1 MTNELATR
9 RLDESQVDLVKATI
23 AKGCTD
29 DELALFIEQCNR
41 TQLDPFARQI
51 YAVSRWD
58 GKLGRNVM
66 TTQVSIDGA
75 RLVAQRSG
83 DYCGQTPVF
92 YCGADRQ
99 WTDLWLDSD
108 GLPLA
113 AKVGV
118 YRRGFTDALWATA
131 TWEQYAAYL
140 KSKDSGTYLAPMWKK
155 MPALM
160 LGKCA
165 ESLALRKAFP
175 MELSG
180 LYTGDEM
187 GNSDHDVPVKADA
200 TRSSSRSTAT
210 HTTTTHET
218 GEAATEDQ
226 MYAIRTSLSLLE
238 AGNTAK
244 VKAAWIEA
252 GLPSLARGLTSAQAE
267 IATQLIQDALDA
279 TDCAVVDAEVVN
291 PVDTTDNTDNT
302 TAPSSEVTAPLATR
316 FQVTKIQTQLTNA
329 GVAPFD
335 RHEFVA
341 AIIGRPLASMNDLTK
356 DEAHTVI
363 DRLDED
369 GVASGVVQ

>member
-1 MTNELATR
+1 MTNELAVR
-9 RLDESQVDLVKATI
+9 RLDESQIDLVKATI
-23 AKGCTD
+23 AKGCSD
-29 DELALFIEQCNR
+29 DELSLFVEQCNR

-118 YRRGFTDALWATA
+118 YRRGFTEPMWATA
-131 TWEQYAAYL
+131 TWAQYVQT
-140 KSKDSGTYLAPMWKK
+140 KKDGQPNSMWSK

-165 ESLALRKAFP
+165 EMLALRKAFP

-180 LYTGDEM
+180 LYSAEEM
-187 GNSDHDVPVKADA
+187 DQADNPTPAKAEA
-200 TRSSSRSTAT
+200 SRSSSRSTSPHAAPS
-210 HTTTTHET
+210 HET
-218 GEAATEDQ
+218 VEAASDDQ
-226 MYAIRTSLSLLE
+226 VYAISTSLGLL
-238 AGNTAK
+238 TADDKSK
-244 VKAAWIEA
+244 VKSAWITSN
-252 GLPSLARGLTSAQAE
+252 LPPLANGLTAEQAGVA
-267 IATQLIQDALDA
+267 IGLITGVLAESRSG
-279 TDCAVVDAEVVN
+279 VVDAIVVEDTE
-291 PVDTTDNTDNT
+291 DTTT
-302 TAPSSEVTAPLATR
+302 SEVNDDAPLATR

-329 GVAPFD
+329 GVSPPD
-335 RHEFVA
+335 RHDYVG
-341 AIIGRPLASMNDLTK
+341 AIIGRVIDSMNSLTK
-356 DEAHTVI
+356 SEAHTVI
-363 DRLDED
+363 DRLDD
-369 GVASGVVQ
+369 NTVASEVH

>member
-1 MTNELATR
+1 MTNELAVR
-9 RLDESQVDLVKATI
+9 RLDESQIDLVKATI
-23 AKGCTD
+23 AKGCSD
-29 DELALFIEQCNR
+29 DELALFVEQCNR

-140 KSKDSGTYLAPMWKK
+140 KSNEGGRYLAPMWKK

-210 HTTTTHET
+210 HTTTPHET
-218 GEAATEDQ
+218 GEAATDDQ
-226 MYAIRTSLSLLE
+226 VYALRTSLSLLDE
-238 AGNTAK
+238 DDRAT
-244 VKAAWIEA
+244 VKAEWIAA
-252 GLPSLARGLTSAQAE
+252 GLPPLANGLTTSQADRAIELVSNVLNAVGGDVVTGEVVEVSNSESDDGQAATNDKATSLAT
-267 IATQLIQDALDA
+267 ATQVRA
-279 TDCAVVDAEVVN
+279 
-291 PVDTTDNTDNT
+291 
-302 TAPSSEVTAPLATR
+302 
-316 FQVTKIQTQLTNA
+316 IQTLLGNLGIA
-329 GVAPFD
+329 GPAK
-335 RHEFVA
+335 HEWVGDV
-341 AIIGRPLASMNDLTK
+341 IERPIDSMNALTK
-356 DEAHTVI
+356 SEASVVI
-363 DRLDED
+363 DRLKLDAAGTSEP
-369 GVASGVVQ
+369 

>member
-1 MTNELATR
+1 MTNELAVR
-9 RLDESQVDLVKATI
+9 RLDESQIDLVKATI
-23 AKGCTD
+23 AKGCSD
-29 DELALFIEQCNR
+29 DELALFVEQCNR

-140 KSKDSGTYLAPMWKK
+140 KSNEGGRYLAPMWKK

-165 ESLALRKAFP
+165 ESLALRRGFP
-175 MELSG
+175 QELSG
-180 LYTGDEM
+180 LYTEEEM
-187 GNSDHDVPVKADA
+187 
-200 TRSSSRSTAT
+200 
-210 HTTTTHET
+210 
-218 GEAATEDQ
+218 
-226 MYAIRTSLSLLE
+226 
-238 AGNTAK
+238 
-244 VKAAWIEA
+244 
-252 GLPSLARGLTSAQAE
+252 AQADNE
-267 IATQLIQDALDA
+267 VPEDAPKVTTRREPPKRAAD
-279 TDCAVVDAEVVN
+279 DRVVDAEVVDAETIIRPDSPGPPDAERRVPAFCASLHIRAKELGITDYHLAAIVEYVTAGRTRSTKDLKVREASSVN
-291 PVDTTDNTDNT
+291 EVLTGCAGGDYVFQGDGADTTM
-302 TAPSSEVTAPLATR
+302 V
-316 FQVTKIQTQLTNA
+316 
-329 GVAPFD
+329 VA
-335 RHEFVA
+335 
-341 AIIGRPLASMNDLTK
+341 
-356 DEAHTVI
+356 
-363 DRLDED
+363 
-369 GVASGVVQ
+369 